1 MGMRL
6 APPSAS
12 HRGVEPGARRP
23 AHGVCSCSSPG
34 AILSHRAP
42 SASGSPIAAA
52 RFRPRRGT
60 GRPDSANSLN

>member
-34 AILSHRAP
+34 AILSHRASVRVGEP
-42 SASGSPIAAA
+42 YSGRA
-52 RFRPRRGT
+52 FRPRRGA

>member
-34 AILSHRAP
+34 AILRVRQT
-42 SASGSPIAAA
+42 IAESSFACGRGKGFAA
-52 RFRPRRGT
+52 VAGAAYLL
-60 GRPDSANSLN
+60 G